1 MFNKIKLV
9 AGLAIV
15 IVGMVAYK
23 MAHDEKKKA
32 QENKHKTQRN
42 SKSASVWN

>member
-32 QENKHKTQRN
+32 QENKSQRKA
-42 SKSASVWN
+42 KSASVWN